1 MVGEAEGAWLSAAL
15 SVLLIQFKS
24 TSWLDMLGSYLP
36 HLVGEKV
43 DGRKEL

>member
-15 SVLLIQFKS
+15 SLLLIQFKS
-24 TSWLDMLGSYLP
+24 TSWLDLLGNLP